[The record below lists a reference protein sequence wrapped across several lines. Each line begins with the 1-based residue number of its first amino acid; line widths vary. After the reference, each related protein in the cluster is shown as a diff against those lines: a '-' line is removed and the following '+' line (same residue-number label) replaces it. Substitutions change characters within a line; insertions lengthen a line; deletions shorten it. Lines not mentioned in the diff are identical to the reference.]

1 MDAVSALAAIGEPV
15 ATRSQLLAAGST
27 PRALTTA
34 VRNRQLIRVREGFY
48 ALPSADP
55 MLLQAVRIGGR
66 LGCVSALGA
75 HGVWVAPHQFAHV
88 ALAPNAARLRTPRDR
103 FRQLSRELL
112 DGCELHWSP
121 SVDNT
126 GSSVHTVGVV
136 DALVQAV
143 RCQTA
148 ELAVAALDSALCEGL
163 VRPSDVEAVF
173 AALPNK
179 YRPMRDLVDGRCMSG
194 IETIVRLIL
203 IELGVPFEVQVSFR
217 GVGTVDFVV
226 AGCVVIE
233 TDGHLGHDGEVGS
246 LRDYARDVALAALG
260 YIVVRLNYKQVMFER
275 QAAVA
280 AIVGALR
287 SHRRGP
293 DV

>member
-27 PRALTTA
+27 PRALTVA
-34 VRNRQLIRVREGFY
+34 VRNRQLVRVREGYY

-66 LGCVSALGA
+66 LGCVSALDA
-75 HGVWVAPHQFAHV
+75 HGVWVAPHAFAHV

-103 FRQLSRELL
+103 FRRLSNELL
-112 DGCELHWSP
+112 DGCELHWLA
-121 SVDNT
+121 SVDDT
-126 GSSVHTVGVV
+126 ASSVHTVGVV
-136 DALVQAV
+136 DALIQAV
-143 RCQTA
+143 RCQPV
-148 ELAVAALDSALCEGL
+148 ELAVAALDSALCERL
-163 VRPSDVEAVF
+163 IRPSDVDTIFE
-173 AALPNK
+173 ALPRT
-179 YRPMRDLVDGRCMSG
+179 YRHMRDLVDGRCMSG

-203 IELGVPFEVQVSFR
+203 LELGVLFEVQVAVR

-246 LRDYARDVALAALG
+246 LRDYARDVALAARGFTVL
-260 YIVVRLNYKQVMFER
+260 RFNYKQVMFDR
-275 QAAVA
+275 QMVVA
-280 AIVGALR
+280 AILGALR

-293 DV
+293 NA